1 MSDTRF
7 LYNLQ
12 NFPKDQINGE
22 TVDLLQPYFNY
33 ADYNFAKAKLA
44 CGNVAGL
51 LSWTL
56 AMSDFYS
63 VNKEVLPLKVN
74 LAKQEAKHDLAQAQL
89 KAAEAI
95 AFEKNK
101 QLLDAKRKLTVALN
115 SQQAFQSEANRCKNK
130 MMSATELIQGLEG
143 ERKRWTQQLAGFNLE
158 IQYLLGDIVILTG
171 FLSYSGPFNQEYR
184 AHLLKSWYNN
194 LKYKNIPHSPDLNIT
209 EKLADPPTISEWN
222 LQGLPNDELSIQN
235 GIIVTKSSK
244 FPIMIDPQSQGIAWI
259 KNKEAINNMVVTSF
273 DDKYF
278 RNYVEDCI
286 SLGKPLLIQD
296 ILQDV
301 DPLINNV
308 LEKNYFKLGKNLKVM
323 LGDKEIDV
331 NDNFRLYLTSKL
343 GNPSYPPE
351 LYAKCVIID
360 FTVTIKGLEDQLL
373 SRVIETE
380 KKELEQQRV
389 ELIAEVTSQKRK
401 MLKLEH
407 DLLIKLTTVKG
418 SLVEDESVLS
428 TLNKTKDTASDV
440 SEKIMIA
447 SRTQVSIGL
456 MREKYRPIAT
466 RGSVLYFL
474 IVEMGMVNPMYQ
486 NSLQQFLER
495 FDLSLLNAENSIM
508 LERRIENII
517 SYLTYA
523 IFKYKCRGLY
533 EKHKTLF
540 TILMTLKVDLEKG
553 KITRDQF
560 EYFIKGGASIDLNSI
575 NPKPF
580 DWVTDVC
587 WMNLGLLQTISPF
600 NDILTLIEVN
610 EKSWKIWYEKSN
622 PEKEKIPD
630 GFDRLTVFE
639 KLLIIRAWCPD
650 RTLNQAFSYVEDS
663 LGPRFV
669 ESVMFDIEE
678 MYNESR
684 TTSPLICF
692 LSMGSDPSS
701 LIENTAKKMEI
712 PFHSISM
719 GQGQEVHAERL
730 MKEGVNNVS
739 TSSVITFVFRSNTK
753 IIV

>member
-12 NFPKDQINGE
+12 NFPKDQISGE

-33 ADYNFAKAKLA
+33 PDYTFEKAKLA

-56 AMSDFYS
+56 AMSDFYN
-63 VNKEVLPLKVN
+63 VNKEVLPLKAN
-74 LAKQEAKHDLAQAQL
+74 LAKQEAKHNQAQEQL

-95 AFEKNK
+95 ASEKNRE
-101 QLLDAKRKLTVALN
+101 LMEAKRKLNAALA
-115 SQQAFQSEANRCKNK
+115 SQQGFQAEANRCKNK
-130 MMSATELIQGLEG
+130 MMSATGLIEGLDG
-143 ERKRWTQQLAGFNLE
+143 ERKRWTIQLAGFNLE
-158 IQYLLGDIVILTG
+158 IKYLLGDIVVLMG

-184 AHLLKSWYNN
+184 AYILKSWYSKLNT
-194 LKYKNIPHSPDLNIT
+194 KNIPNSPELNIT
-209 EKLADPPTISEWN
+209 EKLVDPPTVSEWN

-235 GIIVTKSSK
+235 GIIVTKASK
-244 FPIMIDPQSQGIAWI
+244 FPVMIDPQSQGIAWI
-259 KNKEAINNMVVTSF
+259 KNKEAINSMVVTSF

-278 RNYVEDCI
+278 RNHLEECL
-286 SLGKPLLIQD
+286 SFGKPLLIQD
-296 ILQDV
+296 ILQNV
-301 DPLINNV
+301 DPILNNV
-308 LEKNYFKLGKNLKVM
+308 LDKNHFKVGRSLKVL
-323 LGDKEIDV
+323 LGDKEVDV
-331 NDNFRLYLTSKL
+331 NENFRLYLTSKL

-351 LYAKCVIID
+351 LYARCVIID

-401 MLKLEH
+401 MQKLEH
-407 DLLIKLTTVKG
+407 DLLIKLTTVQG
-418 SLVEDESVLS
+418 SLVDDESVLS
-428 TLNKTKDTASDV
+428 TLNKTKDTATDV
-440 SEKIMIA
+440 SEKLDIA
-447 SRTQVSIGL
+447 SSTQFSISL
-456 MREKYRPIAT
+456 MRENYRPIAT

-495 FDLSLLNAENSIM
+495 FDLSLLNSEHSIM
-508 LERRIENII
+508 LERRIEFII
-517 SYLTYA
+517 SYLTFA

-540 TILMTLKVDLEKG
+540 TILMTLKIDIDRG

-560 EYFIKGGASIDLNSI
+560 EYFIKGGASIDLTSI

-580 DWVTDVC
+580 DWVTDIC

-600 NDILTLIEVN
+600 REILTMIESN
-610 EKSWKIWYEKSN
+610 EKAWKTWYEKSN

-630 GFDRLTVFE
+630 GLDKLTVFE
-639 KLLIIRAWCPD
+639 KLLIVRAWCPD
-650 RTLNQAFSYVEDS
+650 RTLNQAFSYVEES
-663 LGPRFV
+663 LGPQYV
-669 ESVMFDIEE
+669 ETVMFDIEE
-678 MYNESR
+678 MFNESR
-684 TTSPLICF
+684 STTPLICF
-692 LSMGSDPSS
+692 LSMGSDPSN
-701 LIENTAKKMEI
+701 LIENTAKRMEI
-712 PFHSISM
+712 SFYSISM

-730 MKEGVNNVS
+730 MKDCANNVS
-739 TSSVITFVFRSNTK
+739 TIGFILWF
-753 IIV
+753 